1 MKPKNLIGFPYLH
14 LQEFLLEHGIK
25 PYRAH
30 QIFIWLY
37 HYKLYDFD
45 LMSNLSKKL
54 RSLLK
59 EHFYKVPN
67 VERRSH
73 HQKHEIHSL

>member
-1 MKPKNLIGFPYLH
+1 MQPKNLIGFSYTH

-30 QIFIWLY
+30 KIFIWIY

-45 LMSNLSKKL
+45 RMSNLSKVL
-54 RSLLK
+54 RALLK
-59 EHFYKVPN
+59 EHFYISYP
-67 VERRSH
+67 
-73 HQKHEIHSL
+73 